1 MSDFPKSDQP
11 VVRLSDEQAWERLAS
26 EKVGR
31 LVTVVGERPEIYP
44 VNYVVSDGKVYFRTG
59 EGSKLSELTV
69 HSTVA
74 FQTDHIHEDTAWS
87 VVVHGSARVLRSF
100 DDAARIDALGLTPW
114 VPTPKFNYVEITATE
129 ITGLQYNL
137 IKG

>member
-1 MSDFPKSDQP
+1 MNEFPKPDQP
-11 VVRLSDEQAWERLAS
+11 VGRLSEEQAWARLAS

-44 VNYVVSDGKVYFRTG
+44 VNYVVSDDKVYFRTG

-69 HSTVA
+69 HSAVA
-74 FQTDHIHEDTAWS
+74 FQTDHIYEDTAWS
-87 VVVHGSARVLRSF
+87 VVVHGSAHVLRGF

-129 ITGLQYNL
+129 VTVFQNNL
-137 IKG
+137 VNN